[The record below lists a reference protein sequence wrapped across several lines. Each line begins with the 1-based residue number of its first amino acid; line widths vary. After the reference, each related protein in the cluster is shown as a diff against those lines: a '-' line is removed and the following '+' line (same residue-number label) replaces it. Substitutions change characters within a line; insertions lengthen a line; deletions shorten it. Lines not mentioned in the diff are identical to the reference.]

1 MQVGQ
6 DRLAQGVRDEN
17 DNCIAKS
24 GHGPGEGEGILVLDS
39 DEITAF
45 QVRGQSRQFCLQG
58 LNRIEVSSG
67 QTQSASSGC
76 LLASGLWAPAGST
89 ASRYQAPSAR
99 RRWCGSTVRARVL
112 PERAET

>member
-24 GHGPGEGEGILVLDS
+24 GHGSGEGEGILVLDS

-67 QTQSASSGC
+67 QAQSQSPPRQSGEQC
-76 LLASGLWAPAGST
+76 TPAAGRLGGKPGEGSGAPMDG
-89 ASRYQAPSAR
+89 
-99 RRWCGSTVRARVL
+99 
-112 PERAET
+112 E